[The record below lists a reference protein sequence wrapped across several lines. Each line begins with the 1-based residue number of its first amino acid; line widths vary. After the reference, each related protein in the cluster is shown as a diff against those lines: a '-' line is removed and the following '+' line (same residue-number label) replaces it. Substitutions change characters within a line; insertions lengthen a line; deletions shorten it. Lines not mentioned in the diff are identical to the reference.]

1 MNKISKWIK
10 IVLYIFL
17 VVGYYLGND
26 FVENSKYIWKI
37 YGIKKVFVIYIDRYY
52 FNLIY
57 V

>member
-37 YGIKKVFVIYIDRYY
+37 YGIKKVFVIYIERYY
-52 FNLIY
+52 FNLI
-57 V
+57 

>member
-37 YGIKKVFVIYIDRYY
+37 YGIKKKF
-52 FNLIY
+52 L
-57 V
+57 